1 MRNLEIKLVIIL
13 DSSWILDGIVS
24 WELISKAHRILWDMI
39 AKFYLNIG
47 EKTVRNQGDVVAP
60 GSQ

>member
-1 MRNLEIKLVIIL
+1 
-13 DSSWILDGIVS
+13 
-24 WELISKAHRILWDMI
+24 MI

-60 GSQ
+60 GSQKGCGFAPNPVFKLFELWLMFGLMWGPPVKFQSKL